1 MFHLL
6 FDANDD
12 IFCDLP
18 TFRYIVTQTN
28 KHYMIEINFISQ
40 LATVVILI
48 QTRIAIS
55 FNKIK

>member
-6 FDANDD
+6 LDANDD

-18 TFRYIVTQTN
+18 TFRYIVTQRN
-28 KHYMIEINFISQ
+28 KHYMIEIHFISQ
-40 LATVVILI
+40 LATVILI